1 MTTLQP
7 PSGEPPPESA
17 VLPEGEEVDLVPIA
31 LEICSRYRDAF
42 PDEQQRYGDAGHAW
56 CVHDNLYQLFWAFEA
71 ASGYLDMTIEVA
83 WLARVLE
90 SRDFPLVRLARNL
103 EIAAD
108 VLQEQL
114 PSGAGPAVVDEVA
127 AAAVFVRSRT
137 TFLD

>member
-1 MTTLQP
+1 MTPLEP

-17 VLPEGEEVDLVPIA
+17 VLPEGGEVDLLPLA
-31 LEICSRYRDAF
+31 HEICRRYRDAF

-56 CVHDNLYQLFWAFEA
+56 CVHDNQYQLFWAFEA
-71 ASGYLDMTIEVA
+71 ASGYLDMTTEVA

-108 VLQEQL
+108 VLQERL
-114 PSGAGPAVVDEVA
+114 PPASGPAVIKEVA
-127 AAAVFVRSRT
+127 AAAVFVRSHA

>member
-1 MTTLQP
+1 MNGLRP

-17 VLPEGEEVDLVPIA
+17 FLPEGDEVDLAPLADEV
-31 LEICSRYRDAF
+31 CRRYRDAF

-71 ASGYLDMTIEVA
+71 ASGFLDMTAEVA

-103 EIAAD
+103 DIVAD
-108 VLQEQL
+108 VLLERL
-114 PSGAGPAVVDEVA
+114 PPGSGPAVVDEVA
-127 AAAVFVRSRT
+127 AAAVFVRSRD